1 MTVQTTRVAMMPIGM
16 SRCGF
21 FVSSAAVETAS
32 KPMYAKKMIAAADE
46 IPVQPFG
53 ANGVQFAGFT

>member
-1 MTVQTTRVAMMPIGM
+1 MIVQMTRLAIIAMGM

-32 KPMYAKKMIAAADE
+32 NPM
-46 IPVQPFG
+46 
-53 ANGVQFAGFT
+53 